1 MSKIDDSA
9 MGLLCSLED
18 KDINEEIVY
27 HPKEGLELDIKIP
40 EDQKMDQEILDI
52 IDLEGKVK
60 ESEAKEEPNPRANE
74 PLFSLPPG
82 GKPAPPPKVTC
93 AMYFFC
99 MFRKFFNIKN
109 GTYQELP
116 MNPLPPPMR
125 TLNVTRQYLGELDKR
140 TAAKNKER
148 EEKKKASPELKD
160 TDFPNESYWDLS
172 KTIAIVKPTLRN
184 ACEYRFIQNGME
196 FSMPF
201 FMRFYLKELK

>member
-1 MSKIDDSA
+1 MEA
-9 MGLLCSLED
+9 LYCLNLED
-18 KDINEEIVY
+18 KDINEENVY
-27 HPKEGLELDIKIP
+27 LAKGDLDVVKVP
-40 EDQKMDQEILDI
+40 DDKDLPDILGI
-52 IDLEGKVK
+52 IDVFGERK